1 MLKDCICSQSY
12 IEKSL
17 GKIVI
22 LYYHSTFHANNTY
35 THKEFTGYK
44 VKLNQGKLLRLRRKK
59 EIY

>member
-22 LYYHSTFHANNTY
+22 LYYHSTFNANNTY